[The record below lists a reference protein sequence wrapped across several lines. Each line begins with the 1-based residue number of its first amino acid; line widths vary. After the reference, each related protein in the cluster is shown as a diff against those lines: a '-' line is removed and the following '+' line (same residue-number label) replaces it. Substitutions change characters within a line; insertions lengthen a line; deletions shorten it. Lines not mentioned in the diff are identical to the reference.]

1 MRSVLRSTLAC
12 GLLAAVF
19 PLAACDEKKEAP
31 PAAPSSSVAPTAAA
45 PAAPAAPAAKP
56 GDGVLKGTV
65 TLSGKPPEM
74 ADLNRGADPFC
85 AKDRM
90 KDEEV
95 VVGKDG
101 ELANVIVRVLGAPAM
116 APPEGDV
123 ELNQDQCMYR
133 PRVVALV
140 AGQTLKI
147 KNSDKTLHNIHTYK
161 GTSTIFNVAQV
172 PNTPPIEKKLTE
184 AGMLMKVKCDV
195 HQWMVGYAWVQNNPL
210 FAVTGKDGTFEVKG
224 LPNGTWD
231 VEAWHERFG
240 TQHGKITVAGAKPV
254 EWKPVFSTTPTQ

>member
-1 MRSVLRSTLAC
+1 MRSVLRSA
-12 GLLAAVF
+12 LLFSFAL
-19 PLAACDEKKEAP
+19 PLAACDEKKETP
-31 PAAPSSSVAPTAAA
+31 PTPQAAAVAPAVPA
-45 PAAPAAPAAKP
+45 PAAPTVPAAKP

-65 TLSGKPPEM
+65 TLTGKPPEM
-74 ADLNRGADPFC
+74 TDLNRGADPFC
-85 AKDRM
+85 AKDHM

-95 VVGKDG
+95 VVGKGG
-101 ELANVIVRVLGAPAM
+101 ELANVIVRVVGAPAM
-116 APPEGDV
+116 APPDGEV

-133 PRVVALV
+133 PRVVTLV

-172 PNTPPIEKKLTE
+172 PNTPPIEKKFTE

-195 HQWMVGYAWVQNNPL
+195 HQWMSGYAWVQNNPL
-210 FAVTGKDGTFEVKG
+210 FAVTGKDGAFEVKG
-224 LPNGTWD
+224 IPDGTWD

-240 TQHGKITVAGAKPV
+240 MQRGKITVAGSKPV
-254 EWKPVFSTTPTQ
+254 EWKPVFSTTPAP